1 MEKPIH
7 AHQPG
12 QEKPS
17 ADSAIRGAASGG
29 EQAEELLTR
38 AVSEALAAG
47 RSWAQ
52 IGGRLG
58 VPPPVARRHAVVT
71 ERDWQEAIVAHE
83 IARAARH
90 NDPEHGRS

>member
-1 MEKPIH
+1 M
-7 AHQPG
+7 
-12 QEKPS
+12 
-17 ADSAIRGAASGG
+17 RGTASGG

-38 AVSEALAAG
+38 AVSEALAADM
-47 RSWAQ
+47 SWAQ

-83 IARAARH
+83 NARAARH
-90 NDPEHGRS
+90 TDPERGRP